1 MFFSLASE
9 CFLTDYYAIL
19 YVIEIVEIYAFLT
32 SRYFVF
38 ACYDTLWKP
47 LHHHYMSMNCVQSIC
62 SSTASCI
69 FACVA
74 ELCPGGI

>member
-19 YVIEIVEIYAFLT
+19 YVIEIAEIYAVLT

-38 ACYDTLWKP
+38 ACYDTLRKP
-47 LHHHYMSMNCVQSIC
+47 LHVHYII
-62 SSTASCI
+62 TA
-69 FACVA
+69 
-74 ELCPGGI
+74 CP